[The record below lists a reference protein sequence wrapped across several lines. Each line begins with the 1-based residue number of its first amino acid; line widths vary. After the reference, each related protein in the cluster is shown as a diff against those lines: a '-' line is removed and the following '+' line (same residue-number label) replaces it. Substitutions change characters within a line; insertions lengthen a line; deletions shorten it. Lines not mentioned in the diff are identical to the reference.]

1 MGNSYRRGYIA
12 ISRAIF
18 EHPLLKSKKPFS
30 RLEAWQWL
38 INAAGWI
45 ERGNRNKFG
54 TIHTERGQLC
64 ITRRQLGDSWNWP
77 KSNVD
82 RFLRKLAQ
90 EGMILLGKALN
101 GPKNN
106 PKEGPTIGYPMTM
119 VTICNYDKFQHIGR
133 GRKGQSESQ
142 KAGQNQ
148 PLLPI
153 IVGEDRPQPTNNP
166 SIESRGGLR
175 ETRNRNKPPHGARG
189 RGMIWFDHNTT
200 EWQAYALNFREA
212 HGVDKLPEN
221 RIGGRGNWFRWLGE
235 RAQTA

>member
-1 MGNSYRRGYIA
+1 MGNNYRRGYIA

-38 INAAGWI
+38 INAAAWV

-54 TIHTERGQLC
+54 SVHTERGELC

-82 RFLRKLAQ
+82 RFLRKLAE

-101 GPKNN
+101 GPKNK
-106 PKEGPTIGYPMTM
+106 PEDSPIIGYPMTLI
-119 VTICNYDKFQHIGR
+119 TICNYDKFQQSSRR
-133 GRKGQSESQ
+133 GKNQNEGQKEGQ
-142 KAGQNQ
+142 K
-148 PLLPI
+148 PPTLPGI
-153 IVGEDRPQPTNNP
+153 LDADASQPTNNP
-166 SIESRGGLR
+166 IIESRGGLS
-175 ETRNRNKPPHGARG
+175 EGRNRSKPPHGAKG
-189 RGMIWFDHNTT
+189 RGMVWFDHGTM
-200 EWQAYALNFREA
+200 EWQAYASNYKEA
-212 HGVDKLPEN
+212 HGVDKLPET

-235 RAQTA
+235 RKTA